1 MEGPDGI
8 GVAMYLHRRGAH
20 WWFRKAVPS
29 DLTGVL
35 GRPDVRRSLRTRN
48 AALARR
54 RALQVLIRIDE
65 VYAVL
70 RSQRPMR
77 PARDIALAMLDDAIG
92 SVSGTP
98 PLVGQKLAL
107 LRDARGVIENHVRDA
122 DGDDWDEERA
132 DAQWIRKGEAFAILE
147 AETAAGRRNETA
159 LALLKTVDR
168 VTGRSLGKHAER
180 DIDSAMDRAS
190 EFFPLQERPDP
201 ARQLL
206 DELKKE
212 LAELKVIVGNRGP
225 ASDAGELKA
234 IVSDVVKAAYSD
246 ARTSRWTDEL
256 LSKAI
261 ARYDTDAIGKAGDPK
276 HTGDV
281 RARLANF
288 LRFVGD
294 KPVRDI
300 SRDDIRDYRNVLDQ
314 LPKSFELKLKTRD
327 MREAVA
333 MNAARKQPLEV
344 IGAQTI
350 NLKYLG
356 PVRRL
361 LQWLVDEGKI
371 EKNLLLG
378 LQSEQEADPDAKSKR
393 LPFKPS
399 QISALF
405 ALTAKETAVGP
416 VYWFPPVIL
425 FTGMRLNEL
434 AQLRTSDL
442 RLDYNGRPH
451 LNVLSLVDEEEEAD
465 IAAKPNKSKTKG
477 RRVKS
482 AAGRRLIPV
491 HPMLI
496 EMGFLDF
503 VASRGKR
510 SGKDVQVFPE
520 LKADPSGRYSDA
532 ISKRLNR
539 RIRDNLGIT
548 NKRYTAYSLRHNF
561 RDACSSSGV
570 TEEARKKAMGHQLEG
585 MDGVYGNPLLLQH
598 ESDAVAGIRYPD
610 VDMSPYLRHDR
621 ISAKRASAAA
631 GEMAEAG
638 STTP

>member
-1 MEGPDGI
+1 
-8 GVAMYLHRRGAH
+8 MYLHRRGAH

-77 PARDIALAMLDDAIG
+77 PAREIALAMLDDAIE

-107 LRDARGVIENHVRDA
+107 LRDARGVIEDYVRDA

-132 DAQWIRKGEAFAILE
+132 DTHWIGKAEAFGILE
-147 AETAAGRRNETA
+147 AETAAGRSNEA
-159 LALLKTVDR
+159 ARALLKTVDR
-168 VTGRSLGKHAER
+168 VSRRPFGKHSER

-190 EFFPLQERPDP
+190 EFFPSPEKAASTPEGPR
-201 ARQLL
+201 ATRQML
-206 DELKKE
+206 DDVKREFV
-212 LAELKVIVGNRGP
+212 A
-225 ASDAGELKA
+225 ELKA
-234 IVSDVVKAAYSD
+234 IIGDRAPNPDAAELKAAVSDVVKTAYSD
-246 ARTSRWTDEL
+246 AKASRWSEEL

-261 ARYDTDAIGKAGDPK
+261 GRYDTDEIVKAGDPK
-276 HTGDV
+276 HAGDV

-294 KPVRDI
+294 KSVRDI

-314 LPKSFELKLKTRD
+314 LPNRFALILKTRD
-327 MREAVA
+327 MREAIA
-333 MNAARKQPLEV
+333 LNAARRQPLNV
-344 IGAQTI
+344 ISAKTI

-356 PVRRL
+356 PVGRL
-361 LQWLVDEGKI
+361 LQWLVDDGKI
-371 EKNLLLG
+371 EKNPLTG
-378 LQSEQEADPDAKSKR
+378 LQSEQEADSDAKSKR
-393 LPFKPS
+393 LPFKPP
-399 QISALF
+399 QISALL

-434 AQLRTSDL
+434 AQLRTDDL
-442 RLDYNGRPH
+442 RLDHNGRPH
-451 LNVLSLVDEEEEAD
+451 LNVLSLVDEEDEGDTAV
-465 IAAKPNKSKTKG
+465 KPRKSKTKG

-491 HPMLI
+491 HPTLI
-496 EMGFLDF
+496 EMGFLEF
-503 VASRGKR
+503 VALRRKR

-539 RIRDNLGIT
+539 RIRKGLGIT
-548 NKRYTAYSLRHNF
+548 NPRYTAYSLRHNF
-561 RDACSSSGV
+561 RDACTESAVS
-570 TEEARKKAMGHQLEG
+570 EEARKKAMGHQLHG
-585 MDGVYGNPLLLQH
+585 MDGVYGNPLLLRH

-610 VDMSPYLRHDR
+610 VDMSPYLCRDR
-621 ISAKRASAAA
+621 LSAKR
-631 GEMAEAG
+631 G
-638 STTP
+638 STIVASEIVETGSTNV

>member
-1 MEGPDGI
+1 
-8 GVAMYLHRRGAH
+8 MYLHRRGAH

-29 DLTGVL
+29 DLTCVL

-77 PARDIALAMLDDAIG
+77 PAREIALAMLDDAIG

-98 PLVGQKLAL
+98 PLVGQKLSL

-122 DGDDWDEERA
+122 DGDDRDEAPA
-132 DAQWIRKGEAFAILE
+132 DTHWIGKAEAFGILE
-147 AETAAGRRNETA
+147 AETAASRRNEA
-159 LALLKTVDR
+159 ARALLKTVDR
-168 VTGRSLGKHAER
+168 VTRRPFGKHSER
-180 DIDSAMDRAS
+180 DIDSAMDRVS
-190 EFFPLQERPDP
+190 EFFPAPEKAASTPEDP
-201 ARQLL
+201 RTTRQML
-206 DELKKE
+206 DDVKREFV
-212 LAELKVIVGNRGP
+212 A
-225 ASDAGELKA
+225 ELKA
-234 IVSDVVKAAYSD
+234 IIGDRAPGPDAAELKAAVSDVVKTAYSD
-246 ARTSRWTDEL
+246 ARASRWSEEL
-256 LSKAI
+256 LSEAI
-261 ARYDTDAIGKAGDPK
+261 GRYDIDVIVKAGDPK
-276 HTGDV
+276 HAGDV

-300 SRDDIRDYRNVLDQ
+300 SRDDIRDYRNVLDR
-314 LPKSFELKLKTRD
+314 LPNRFELTLKTRD
-327 MREAVA
+327 MREAIA
-333 MNAARKQPLEV
+333 LNAARKQPLEV
-344 IGAQTI
+344 ISAKTI

-361 LQWLVDEGKI
+361 LQWLVDDGKI

-378 LQSEQEADPDAKSKR
+378 LQSEQETDPDAKSKR

-405 ALTAKETAVGP
+405 ALTAKETAAGP

-434 AQLRTSDL
+434 AQLRTDDL
-442 RLDYNGRPH
+442 RLDHNGRPH
-451 LNVLSLVDEEEEAD
+451 LNVLSLVDEEDEAD
-465 IAAKPNKSKTKG
+465 IAAKPDKSKTKG

-491 HPMLI
+491 HPTLI

-503 VASRGKR
+503 VASRRKR
-510 SGKDVQVFPE
+510 SEKDVQLFPE

-539 RIRDNLGIT
+539 RIRKGLGIT
-548 NKRYTAYSLRHNF
+548 NPRYTAYSLRHNF
-561 RDACSSSGV
+561 RDACTASGV

-598 ESDAVAGIRYPD
+598 ESDAVAAIRFPD
-610 VDMSPYLRHDR
+610 VDMSPYLRRDR
-621 ISAKRASAAA
+621 ISAKRAPEAAA
-631 GEMAEAG
+631 GEMAD
-638 STTP
+638 